1 MEHCKQIGLL
11 SLRGRVMK
19 QPKFSLNRSLMLW
32 SALLLTA
39 ISSAVLAAPPSNL
52 EAVPDVDVTAEKPKT
67 AEEALQTILGDLT
80 VEEFNNILT
89 QEINAEIIRKLYPS
103 LEDNK

>member
-1 MEHCKQIGLL
+1 MTE
-11 SLRGRVMK
+11 
-19 QPKFSLNRSLMLW
+19 
-32 SALLLTA
+32 T
-39 ISSAVLAAPPSNL
+39 
-52 EAVPDVDVTAEKPKT
+52 PKT

-89 QEINAEIIRKLYPS
+89 QEIDKEIIRKLKLYPS

>member
-1 MEHCKQIGLL
+1 MTE
-11 SLRGRVMK
+11 
-19 QPKFSLNRSLMLW
+19 
-32 SALLLTA
+32 T
-39 ISSAVLAAPPSNL
+39 
-52 EAVPDVDVTAEKPKT
+52 PKT

-89 QEINAEIIRKLYPS
+89 QEINKEIIRKLYPS

>member
-1 MEHCKQIGLL
+1 MTE
-11 SLRGRVMK
+11 
-19 QPKFSLNRSLMLW
+19 
-32 SALLLTA
+32 T
-39 ISSAVLAAPPSNL
+39 
-52 EAVPDVDVTAEKPKT
+52 PKT

-89 QEINAEIIRKLYPS
+89 QEINKEIIRKLKLYPS

>member
-1 MEHCKQIGLL
+1 M
-11 SLRGRVMK
+11 
-19 QPKFSLNRSLMLW
+19 
-32 SALLLTA
+32 T
-39 ISSAVLAAPPSNL
+39 
-52 EAVPDVDVTAEKPKT
+52 EKPKT

>member
-1 MEHCKQIGLL
+1 MTEN
-11 SLRGRVMK
+11 
-19 QPKFSLNRSLMLW
+19 P
-32 SALLLTA
+32 
-39 ISSAVLAAPPSNL
+39 
-52 EAVPDVDVTAEKPKT
+52 ET

-89 QEINAEIIRKLYPS
+89 QEINKEIIRKLYPS